1 MTPVSPANPPSK
13 ETATLPLVRVLN
25 SDLCVGCGICAGLS
39 PSTLT
44 MNVTPRGEYR
54 PVLRDGQQWAD
65 VPLPVQ
71 EVCPFSGAGLNE
83 DGLGKIEFAGK
94 PGMSHSPK
102 LGYFLR
108 TEAAWVTDDARRIS
122 SSAGGLG
129 TWIVDYLLKNR
140 IVDGVC
146 CVTESASN
154 HALFEYRMVRSPE
167 ELATSRKSKYYPVE
181 MSQILGEL
189 ARSEGRYAVVTL
201 PCFAKGL
208 RQAMRVGL
216 VPKERIHCI
225 IGLFCGHLK
234 TRQFAHYLIRNCG
247 FDEKD
252 AVAVDF
258 RKKVLD
264 DRASEYAFEA
274 KARTAAGQIETRQVR
289 MRDVSLGNW
298 GLNGFMLKACEC
310 CDDVVAELADLS
322 LGDAWLP
329 EFVKDGRGTNLVVTR
344 RADLAEMLDRGIAS
358 GEIATRPVTPQA
370 VIASQDGGF
379 RQRRQGLAYR
389 LHLAQKNGEWRPP
402 KRVAPDGRSLKLYS
416 TLIQHLRIR
425 IAEATKANFLRHQ
438 GTPGLAPFERSI
450 RGWVGLHNFVYR
462 TRRSLMKLFRRT

>member
-1 MTPVSPANPPSK
+1 MNPTSTISRSVDDP
-13 ETATLPLVRVLN
+13 TLQPIARVIN
-25 SDLCVGCGICAGLS
+25 SNLCVGCGICAGLS
-39 PSTLT
+39 PAVLQMT
-44 MNVTPRGEYR
+44 VTPRGEYQPALHEGR
-54 PVLRDGQQWAD
+54 QWSD
-65 VPLPVQ
+65 VPSAVH
-71 EVCPFSGAGLNE
+71 EVCPFSGTGPDE
-83 DGLGKIEFAGK
+83 DALAKIEFNGM
-94 PGMSHSPK
+94 PGMNHSPK

-108 TEAAWVTDDARRIS
+108 TEAAWVTDEAKRIG

-129 TWIVDYLLKNR
+129 TWLADFLLKNH

-146 CVTESASN
+146 CVTESAN
-154 HALFEYRMVRSPE
+154 DHALFEYRLVRSPG
-167 ELATSRKSKYYPVE
+167 ELSASRKSKYYPVE

-189 ARSEGRYAVVTL
+189 ARSEGRFAVLAL

-208 RQAMRVGL
+208 RLAMRAGL
-216 VPKERIHCI
+216 VPKEKIHCI

-247 FDEKD
+247 LQEKD
-252 AVAVDF
+252 TVTVDF

-264 DRASEYAFEA
+264 DRASEYAFET
-274 KARTAAGQIETRQVR
+274 KARTARGEIESRQVR
-289 MRDVSLGNW
+289 MRDVPLGNW

-344 RADLAEMLDRGIAS
+344 RADLAEIIDQGVAT
-358 GEIATRPVTPQA
+358 GELAVRPVTAEA

-389 LHLAQKNGEWRPP
+389 LELARKKGEWRPR
-402 KRVAPDGRSLKLYS
+402 KRVQPDGNTLKLYS
-416 TLIQHLRIR
+416 RLIQHLRIK
-425 IAEATKANFLRHQ
+425 IAELTKAEFLRHQ
-438 GTPGLAPFERSI
+438 HKPGLAAFQRSI
-450 RGWVGLHNFVYR
+450 RIWLFIHNTLYR
-462 TRRSLMKLFRRT
+462 TRKILMRWRGLS